1 MITRNKIL
9 NLIRTH
15 RHQLRKYGVKEIGL
29 FGSYARDEQSPGRD
43 IDILIDFEPE
53 SENFDNYMASCEFIE
68 NLFESEKVDIVTK
81 NGLSP
86 YIGPAILK
94 EVYYV

>member
-1 MITRNKIL
+1 MTTRNKIL

-15 RHQLRKYGVKEIGL
+15 RHQLRQYGIREIGL
-29 FGSYARDEQSPGRD
+29 FGSYARDEQSPGSD

>member
-1 MITRNKIL
+1 MTNRHKIL
-9 NLIRTH
+9 NLIKTH
-15 RHQLRKYGVKEIGL
+15 RPKLRQFGIRDIGL
-29 FGSYARDEQSPGRD
+29 FGSYVRDEQSPGSD

-53 SENFDNYMASCEFIE
+53 SENFDNFMAACDYIE
-68 NLFESEKVDIVTK
+68 NLFKNEKVDIVTR

-86 YIGPAILK
+86 FIGPDILK